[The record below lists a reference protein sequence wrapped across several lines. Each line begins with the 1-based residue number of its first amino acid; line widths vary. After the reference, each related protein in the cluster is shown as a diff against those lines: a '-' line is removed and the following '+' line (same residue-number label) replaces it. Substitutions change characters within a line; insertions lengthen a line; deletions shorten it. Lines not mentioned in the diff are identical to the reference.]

1 MSTKLNARSP
11 FYLTLTEPSVPTP
24 TFTCVTAGV
33 LDSGGATIFPNF
45 AVNAQGVVTV
55 GDLLAGTV
63 LGFTSSAGDFADG
76 KFAAVGTNTSRTV
89 VFTIAIPAG
98 FSNTSTG
105 VLNCSAV
112 TTQSPPDSCTGGI
125 TNNGS
130 ISNLSINTASSP
142 SSITLASFFNGTP
155 TRYFITNNNPSFMT
169 ISVTG
174 ATTSLEGENTII
186 ADGNA
191 TVLKVEPG
199 SIAGT
204 QSISVEGR
212 DASFPSSCSSVQNF
226 DVTIAISGNALAC
239 TSGTNQ
245 TAIDTEG
252 GSMTSAGV
260 LTVPN
265 SSARITI
272 VKEGSTTRGTGT
284 DLRGNNNVTGFAVNS
299 TGSDRSVD
307 VKFTFVIPAGY
318 TNTGDGTQTLECT
331 IPITQFGTTATFNC
345 DDAGLKGQKI
355 SKNGAIFVGTFATVN
370 NSGGANNGKSIS
382 GFSPPSWDS
391 VTVETPRDVI
401 FNVYIPSGFSNTGD
415 GEQTIACTKE
425 LLQPP
430 TGLQV
435 PVETATDS
443 TKGYKY
449 FISKGKGSPAAFCDA
464 IYGTTVEVLS
474 RGNAGGSANVDAL
487 KNSVIYR
494 NDTPFDGED
503 LFYIITTLAKGSAGG
518 LVNPTGSAYQ
528 KFTIVQISTSGV
540 VLAVRPSVCK
550 ADAGNTVP
558 SADESN
564 IIAGGEI

>member
-11 FYLTLTEPSVPTP
+11 FYLTLTEPTVPTP

-33 LDSGGATIFPNF
+33 LDASGNTIFPNF

-55 GDLLAGTV
+55 GDLTAGTV
-63 LGFTSSAGDFADG
+63 LAFTSSAGDFANG

-169 ISVTG
+169 VSVTG

-191 TVLKVEPG
+191 TVLKVESG

-252 GSMTSAGV
+252 GSMTAAGV
-260 LTVPN
+260 LTVPS
-265 SSARITI
+265 SSAKII
-272 VKEGSTTRGTGT
+272 IIKESDDTVRATGT
-284 DLRGNNNVTGFAVNS
+284 ADLRGTPVSGFPANT
-299 TGSDRSVD
+299 TGSDRTVN

-318 TNTGDGTQTLECT
+318 TNSGNLECT
-331 IPITQFGTTATFNC
+331 IGITQFASTASFSC
-345 DDAGLKGQKI
+345 DDAGLTGQKI
-355 SKNGAIFVGTFATVN
+355 SKNGAIFVGSFATVN
-370 NSGGANNGKSIS
+370 NSGGAEDGKSIKD
-382 GFSPPSWDS
+382 FSPPSFAP
-391 VTVETPRDVI
+391 VTVETPRDVT
-401 FNVYIPSGFSNTGD
+401 FNVYIPSGFSDTGD
-415 GEQTIACTKE
+415 GNQTKACQKT

-435 PVETATDS
+435 PDETATDS